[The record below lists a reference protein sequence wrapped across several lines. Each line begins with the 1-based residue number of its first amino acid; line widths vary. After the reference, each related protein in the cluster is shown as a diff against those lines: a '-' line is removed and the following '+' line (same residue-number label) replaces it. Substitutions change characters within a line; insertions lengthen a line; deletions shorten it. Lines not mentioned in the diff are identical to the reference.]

1 MQFIDHL
8 PEEVELLYQIQGQMP
23 QLRHLL
29 GYVVD
34 QTHNRQ
40 ITPENQFYNFEEII
54 CDDKTFIPVV
64 YDDYSDFI
72 SFVSKPDKHILT
84 LEKLSSPLYFEELK
98 DKKAEL
104 SENNNYI
111 KFFGDNPDEW
121 YVFDN
126 VLVFTVK
133 KKGNVLSRTV
143 ELTNAYI
150 SDRIEDFFTDYKI
163 NRYEYLNGKP
173 YIGEIKNKSFPS
185 RL

>member
-8 PEEVELLYQIQGQMP
+8 PEEVELLYQIQGRMP
-23 QLRHLL
+23 KLRHLL

-72 SFVSKPDKHILT
+72 SFVSKPDKHIMF
-84 LEKLSSPLYFEELK
+84 LEKIASPLYFEELK

-104 SENNNYI
+104 SENNKNI
-111 KFFGDNPDEW
+111 KLFGDNPDEW
-121 YVFDN
+121 YIFDN
-126 VLVFTVK
+126 VIVFTVK
-133 KKGNVLSRTV
+133 KNGNLFTMTV
-143 ELTNAYI
+143 DLTNPYI
-150 SDRIEDFFTDYKI
+150 SDHIEDFLTYYEI

-173 YIGEIKNKSFPS
+173 YIGEIKNKSLPA